1 MNLLRAWSTLFM
13 LSFRRLLWSMNT
25 MMVVFP
31 LAGCALFLLRR
42 RYQQI
47 GIFSNA
53 FDSFSQ
59 EFVLFIFA
67 SFVIPVCTLAYATTS
82 LGGDREDRTLLFL
95 LVRPVPRSLIL
106 LAKLT
111 ATLPLVLGLVTG
123 SFYVYCRL
131 AGPVGELAFRLYLPS
146 VFYMTIA
153 YVALFH
159 LFAVVFRHST
169 IVALLYSLFLEFF
182 IGNMPGIIKRLAVS
196 YYGRSMMYAVGGEYG
211 LETPDP
217 TWFVPM
223 GAQAAGSTLLWISA
237 VSLLI
242 ALVVFARREFRDL
255 T

>member
-1 MNLLRAWSTLFM
+1 MNLWRAWSTLFL

-25 MMVVFP
+25 LMVLFP

-42 RYQQI
+42 RYQRI
-47 GIFSNA
+47 PLASDAFNA
-53 FDSFSQ
+53 FSE

-67 SFVIPVCTLAYATTS
+67 SFVVPVCALAYATTS

-106 LAKLT
+106 LAKLS
-111 ATLPLVLGLVTG
+111 ATLPLVLGLVVA
-123 SFYVYCRL
+123 SFYGYCQL
-131 AGPVGELAFRLYLPS
+131 AGPVGQKAFALYLPS
-146 VFYMTIA
+146 VFYMTLA

-159 LFAVVFRHST
+159 LFAVTFRHST

-196 YYGRSMMYAVGGEYG
+196 FYGRSMMFAVGAEEG

-217 TWFVPM
+217 QWFVPVT
-223 GAQAAGSTLLWISA
+223 AQAGGAALVWIS
-237 VSLLI
+237 VV
-242 ALVVFARREFRDL
+242 ALVLALAVFMRREFRDL